1 MTAPESV
8 ACKVPHYPY
17 PAVEKFSDSVLSAE
31 RCIQSQGLTTECGS
45 KGLTAMMS
53 GQTMVQMRP
62 SDASSHIFFCRV
74 FRYCL
79 SLGCRRRSP
88 HSRPHPELRLPPVFL
103 VVSRTPRDWL
113 FRERLSVSCDVL
125 IPLGPGEY
133 RLTAEPWPPMSR
145 MPGSSRLTPR
155 SVSWSGKRHW
165 TQTRDD
171 LACPSQFLACLV
183 ESPAGGVKP
192 PQYFVPGVAGDHGA
206 PIAMFFQ
213 VGGILFQNNLPANAH
228 GNAYA
233 DPNVI
238 IPIALET
245 VETDGGAFN
254 VREAYNSVNTA

>member
-8 ACKVPHYPY
+8 ACKVPHYRY
-17 PAVEKFSDSVLSAE
+17 PAVGKFSDSVLSAE

-88 HSRPHPELRLPPVFL
+88 HSRPHPELRRPPVFL

-133 RLTAEPWPPMSR
+133 SLTAEPWPPMSR

-155 SVSWSGKRHW
+155 SVSWSGKRPW

-171 LACPSQFLACLV
+171 LACPSQFLACLWSRQPA
-183 ESPAGGVKP
+183 ESNRHSTSCPVWLAIMVRRLPCFFRLEGFCFRTICP
-192 PQYFVPGVAGDHGA
+192 PTHTGMATPT
-206 PIAMFFQ
+206 PM
-213 VGGILFQNNLPANAH
+213 
-228 GNAYA
+228 
-233 DPNVI
+233 
-238 IPIALET
+238 
-245 VETDGGAFN
+245 
-254 VREAYNSVNTA
+254 